1 MKILVVDDDR
11 DLVDLIR
18 YGLKREGHTVVTAFD
33 GESALRLF
41 RLEQPDL
48 IILDLL
54 MPPNGGMKV
63 LQEIRKETDVPII
76 ILSALGDEDHIVSA
90 LYEGADDYM
99 VKPFS
104 PRELR
109 ARTKALLRRSSNQNR
124 TSAKTSKPLALGHIT
139 LDPQARSVLA
149 AGKSVRLS
157 RMEFELLKYLMIN
170 HNTVIPYHD
179 LLAAV
184 WGYDSEENSEVVK
197 VTIWR
202 LRRKL
207 EVAPDVPN
215 CIVSSPG
222 VGYRFQIDGLDQ
234 K

>member
-18 YGLKREGHTVVTAFD
+18 YGLHREGHTVITAFD

-41 RLEQPDL
+41 RLERPDL

-54 MPPNGGMKV
+54 MPPKGGMKV

-99 VKPFS
+99 VKPFG

-109 ARTKALLRRSSNQNR
+109 ARTKALLRRSSKQNR
-124 TSAKTSKPLALGHIT
+124 ESAKTSKPLVLGHIS

-157 RMEFELLKYLMIN
+157 RTEFELLKYLMIN
-170 HNTVIPYHD
+170 HNAVITYHD
-179 LLAAV
+179 LLATV
-184 WGYDSEENSEVVK
+184 WGYDSEENSEV
-197 VTIWR
+197 
-202 LRRKL
+202 
-207 EVAPDVPN
+207 
-215 CIVSSPG
+215 
-222 VGYRFQIDGLDQ
+222 
-234 K
+234 